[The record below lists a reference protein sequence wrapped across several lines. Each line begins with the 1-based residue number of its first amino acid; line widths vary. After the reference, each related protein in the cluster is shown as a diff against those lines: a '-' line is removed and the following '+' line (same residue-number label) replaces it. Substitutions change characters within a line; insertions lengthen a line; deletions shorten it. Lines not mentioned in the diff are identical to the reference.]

1 MAFAPSGNSDHSIV
15 VSVSIHF
22 PSNSKQDALFHCI
35 AYDYYCAEWDSLCDD
50 LRDVPWEDKLGTSAA
65 ASEFFEWFKLELMHI
80 SLIISIRSSLTHLH
94 GFQLLV
100 LLPLFKEITF
110 FVFTNRLNLLKLKES
125 SARLAVVAKG
135 FLKLLNLHMLIKQNS
150 LSFRRNLAL
159 GSFGKLLI
167 VFSTKVN
174 LLYLLYSM
182 ARRHCLL
189 HGIKQNCS
197 LKFFQK
203 TLNLMTRVSLCPFF
217 LLELI

>member
-50 LRDVPWEDKLGTSAA
+50 LRDVPWEDKLGASAA

-80 SLIISIRSSLTHLH
+80 SLIIISIRSSLTHLH

-110 FVFTNRLNLLKLKES
+110 FCFYQQIKS
-125 SARLAVVAKG
+125 SETK
-135 FLKLLNLHMLIKQNS
+135 
-150 LSFRRNLAL
+150 
-159 GSFGKLLI
+159 GKLRQASSCCERVLEAAKLAY
-167 VFSTKVN
+167 VNKTKQS
-174 LLYLLYSM
+174 YLF
-182 ARRHCLL
+182 AE
-189 HGIKQNCS
+189 
-197 LKFFQK
+197 
-203 TLNLMTRVSLCPFF
+203 T
-217 LLELI
+217 